1 MQVIQEFASYTEWL
15 KTLEKLSES
24 DWNKQSD
31 SEKWSIKQIVLLI
44 AHWDNHLL
52 NVIIP
57 SVKNGEGMIFPDF
70 DSFNARATK
79 RAEKLT
85 GETVLKESINSRRTL
100 VTMLDS
106 LSEEALT
113 YKTTANGVS
122 HNPPQGVPYSLHV
135 IIEEFIEHDRH
146 HMKQVESILKR

>member
-1 MQVIQEFASYTEWL
+1 MQVIKEFASYTEWL
-15 KTLEKLSES
+15 DSLGKLSES
-24 DWNKQSD
+24 DWNEQIN
-31 SEKWSIKQIVLLI
+31 SEKWSIKQIVLHI

-85 GETVLKESINSRRTL
+85 GDAVLKESLSSRQTL
-100 VTMLDS
+100 VNMLES
-106 LSEEALT
+106 LSEETLT
-113 YKTTANGVS
+113 FKTSANGVS
-122 HNPPQGVPYSLHV
+122 HDPNQGVPYSLHV

-146 HMKQVESILKR
+146 HMKQVESILK

>member
-1 MQVIQEFASYTEWL
+1 MQVIKEFASYTEWL
-15 KTLEKLSES
+15 DSLEKLSES
-24 DWNKQSD
+24 DWNEQIN
-31 SEKWSIKQIVLLI
+31 SEKWSIKQIVLHI

-85 GETVLKESINSRRTL
+85 GDAVLKESLSSRRTL
-100 VTMLDS
+100 VTMLES
-106 LSEEALT
+106 LREETLT
-113 YKTTANGVS
+113 FKTSANGVS
-122 HNPPQGVPYSLHV
+122 HDPNQGVPYSLHV

-146 HMKQVESILKR
+146 HMKQVESILK

>member
-15 KTLEKLSES
+15 ESLGKLSES
-24 DWNKQSD
+24 DWNKQIHSK
-31 SEKWSIKQIVLLI
+31 KWSIKQIVLHI

-70 DSFNARATK
+70 DPFNARATK
-79 RAEKLT
+79 RAEKLS
-85 GETVLKESINSRRTL
+85 GDVVLKESIQSRRAL
-100 VTMLDS
+100 ITMLES
-106 LSEEALT
+106 LSEGALT

-122 HNPPQGVPYSLHV
+122 HDPHQGAPYSLHV
-135 IIEEFIEHDRH
+135 IIGEFIEHDRH
-146 HMKQVESILKR
+146 HIKQVESILK

>member
-1 MQVIQEFASYTEWL
+1 MQVLQEFASYTEWL
-15 KTLEKLSES
+15 KSLEKLSES
-24 DWNKQSD
+24 DWNKQID
-31 SEKWSIKQIVLLI
+31 SEKWSIKQIILHI

-122 HNPPQGVPYSLHV
+122 HDPHHGVPYSLYV
-135 IIEEFIEHDRH
+135 IVREFIEHDRH
-146 HMKQVESILKR
+146 HMKQVESILK

>member
-1 MQVIQEFASYTEWL
+1 MQVIKEFASYTEWL
-15 KTLEKLSES
+15 DSLENLSES
-24 DWNKQSD
+24 DWNEQIN
-31 SEKWSIKQIVLLI
+31 SEKWSIKQIVLHI

-85 GETVLKESINSRRTL
+85 GDAVLKESLSSRRTL
-100 VTMLDS
+100 VNMLES
-106 LSEEALT
+106 LSEETLIF
-113 YKTTANGVS
+113 KTSANGVS
-122 HNPPQGVPYSLHV
+122 HDPHQGVPYSLHV

-146 HMKQVESILKR
+146 HMKQIESILK

>member
-1 MQVIQEFASYTEWL
+1 MQVIQEFAAYTEWL

-31 SEKWSIKQIVLLI
+31 SEKWSIKQIVLHI

-122 HNPPQGVPYSLHV
+122 HDPPQGVPYSLHV

>member
-1 MQVIQEFASYTEWL
+1 MQVIKEFASYTEWL
-15 KTLEKLSES
+15 DSLEKLSES
-24 DWNKQSD
+24 DWNEQIN
-31 SEKWSIKQIVLLI
+31 SEKWSIKQIVLHI

-85 GETVLKESINSRRTL
+85 GDAVLKESLSSRQTL
-100 VTMLDS
+100 VNMLES
-106 LSEEALT
+106 LSEETLT
-113 YKTTANGVS
+113 FKTSANGVS
-122 HNPPQGVPYSLHV
+122 HDPNQGVPYSLHV
-135 IIEEFIEHDRH
+135 IIEEFIGHDRH
-146 HMKQVESILKR
+146 HMKQVESILK

>member
-15 KTLEKLSES
+15 DSLEKLSES
-24 DWNKQSD
+24 DWNEQIN
-31 SEKWSIKQIVLLI
+31 SEKWSIKQIVLHI

-85 GETVLKESINSRRTL
+85 GDAVLKESLSSRQTL
-100 VTMLDS
+100 VNMLES
-106 LSEEALT
+106 LSEETLT
-113 YKTTANGVS
+113 FKTSANGVS
-122 HNPPQGVPYSLHV
+122 HDPNQGVPYSLHV

-146 HMKQVESILKR
+146 HMKQVESILK

>member
-15 KTLEKLSES
+15 KTLEKLSEL
-24 DWNKQSD
+24 DWNKQID
-31 SEKWSIKQIVLLI
+31 SEKWSIKQIILHI

-79 RAEKLT
+79 KAEKLT
-85 GETVLKESINSRRTL
+85 GETVLKESLNSRRTL
-100 VTMLDS
+100 VTMLES

-122 HNPPQGVPYSLHV
+122 HDPHQDVPYSLYV
-135 IIEEFIEHDRH
+135 IIGEFIEHDQH
-146 HMKQVESILKR
+146 HMKQVVSILK

>member
-1 MQVIQEFASYTEWL
+1 MPIIQEFASYTEWL
-15 KTLEKLSES
+15 DSLEKLSES
-24 DWNKQSD
+24 DWNERMD
-31 SEKWSIKQIVLLI
+31 SEKWTVKQIILHI

-79 RAEKLT
+79 RAGKLT
-85 GETVLKESINSRRTL
+85 GDAVLKESLSSRRTL
-100 VTMLDS
+100 VTMLES
-106 LSEEALT
+106 LSEETLT
-113 YKTTANGVS
+113 FKTSANGVS
-122 HNPPQGVPYSLHV
+122 HDPHQGAPYSLHV

-146 HMKQVESILKR
+146 HMKQVESILK

>member
-1 MQVIQEFASYTEWL
+1 MQVIKEFASYTEWL
-15 KTLEKLSES
+15 DSLEKLSES
-24 DWNKQSD
+24 DWNEQIN
-31 SEKWSIKQIVLLI
+31 SEKWSIKQIVLHI

-85 GETVLKESINSRRTL
+85 GDAVLKESLSSRRTL
-100 VTMLDS
+100 VNMLES
-106 LSEEALT
+106 LSEETLIF
-113 YKTTANGVS
+113 KTSANGVS
-122 HNPPQGVPYSLHV
+122 HDPHQGVPYSLHV

-146 HMKQVESILKR
+146 HMKQIESILK